1 MRFQGPSRMSATAMI
16 WPRVELLTLS
26 MLLSLQITHSDFLNS
41 NSLFKLNWA
50 GSIQDL
56 TGNSD
61 YLIMTTPNNEK
72 YQCVLPDEESQKR
85 QNEVNY
91 PGPSAAELMQ
101 PVFTKGIC
109 TIRIETYWNFELCH
123 GKHVR
128 QYHEEKET
136 GKETK
141 LLEFYLGK
149 NMKSPG
155 GKEYELQTISSL
167 KGTYDDFKVPTIT
180 IDGKEIPYYEV
191 LMDDGTPCDLR
202 GDSPRLTRVRY
213 ICEGTG
219 RNEMLTIKE
228 TSTCEYEAVIL
239 TPYLCSHPLYK
250 FREPPIN
257 AINCHAMNGA
267 PARPLGYEQL
277 YKDTSSR
284 LQFSAPKA
292 KSSISKGSAST
303 EEGEKSTQA
312 AAKQALPRPVLI
324 DKQILRDFLNGDYCL
339 HGGQG
344 WWKYEFCYGKFAQQ
358 YHTDTKTGTTVIL
371 LGSWNKQEHIA
382 WWTQHQKTVGS
393 KSVTHYYGNGDICD
407 LTGKPRVAQVKLKCK
422 ADMQATAVT
431 IYLSEPRDCEYV
443 LGVDSP
449 IICSLLETADEYGI
463 LHPST
468 SMEESADE
476 STEKP

>member
-1 MRFQGPSRMSATAMI
+1 MMSWLGA
-16 WPRVELLTLS
+16 ELLALS
-26 MLLSLQITHSDFLNS
+26 VLLFLQITHSDFLNS

-50 GSIQDL
+50 GENIQDL
-56 TGNSD
+56 TGNSE

-72 YQCVLPDEESQKR
+72 YQCILPDEESQK
-85 QNEVNY
+85 QLNEVNY
-91 PGPSAAELMQ
+91 PGPSAADLIQ
-101 PVFTKGIC
+101 PIFTKGIC

-128 QYHEEKET
+128 QYHEEKEA

-155 GKEYELQTISSL
+155 GKEYELQTISSF
-167 KGTYDDFKVPTIT
+167 KGRFDDFKVPTLS

-202 GDSPRLTRVRY
+202 GDTPRMTRVRY
-213 ICEGTG
+213 ICEATG
-219 RNEMLTIKE
+219 RNEMMSIKE

-239 TPYLCSHPLYK
+239 TPHLCTHPLYRI
-250 FREPPIN
+250 REPPIN

-267 PARPLGYEQL
+267 PARPVGYEQL
-277 YKDTSSR
+277 YKDTSTR
-284 LQFSAPKA
+284 MQFSPPKSPTGKVAP
-292 KSSISKGSAST
+292 SSEA
-303 EEGEKSTQA
+303 GEKPSQA
-312 AAKQALPRPVLI
+312 AAKKALARPVLI
-324 DKQILRDFLNGDYCL
+324 DKQILKDFLSGDYCL

-358 YHTDTKTGTTVIL
+358 YHTDVKTGSTTVIL
-371 LGSWNKQEHIA
+371 LGSWNKEEHIT
-382 WWTQHQKTVGS
+382 WWTENKKHIGA
-393 KSVTHYYGNGDICD
+393 KSVTHYYGNGDVCD

-422 ADMQATAVT
+422 EDMQATSVT

-449 IICSLLETADEYGI
+449 IICTLLDTADKYGI
-463 LHPST
+463 LHPSPSIAPPGDET
-468 SMEESADE
+468 ADE
-476 STEKP
+476 P